1 MSPLPAGTQ
10 QFCSSN
16 NKIPSSLSLMVSFH
30 IAAPLP
36 CGAGAG
42 IPLLTACPLTD
53 VCVGFF
59 TAGSEVAIQQKQQQI
74 FLHQVND

>member
-1 MSPLPAGTQ
+1 
-10 QFCSSN
+10 
-16 NKIPSSLSLMVSFH
+16 MVPFH